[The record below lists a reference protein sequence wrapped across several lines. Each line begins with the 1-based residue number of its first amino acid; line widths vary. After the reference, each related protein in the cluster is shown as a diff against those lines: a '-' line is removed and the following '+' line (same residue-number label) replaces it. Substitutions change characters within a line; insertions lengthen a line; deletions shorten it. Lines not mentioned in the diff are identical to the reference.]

1 MMTRL
6 MLAAVL
12 GVGLVGAAGAQDAA
26 QALKALE
33 GTYSIKSGSRGG
45 KPIPPE
51 VAANDQVVIK
61 GDTITISSKAKNE
74 VAKLKVDPSRKPAHV
89 DVISTRVKGRSFPG
103 IYKLD
108 NGVLTLVYS
117 RDPDAPRPKD
127 FDAKEKGQIKM
138 VLAKKAGAKK

>member
-1 MMTRL
+1 MRL
-6 MLAAVL
+6 MLTAVL
-12 GVGLVGAAGAQDAA
+12 GVGLVGAAVAQDAA

-33 GTYSIKSGSRGG
+33 GTYTIKSGSRGG

-74 VAKLKVDPSRKPAHV
+74 VAKLKVDPSKKPAHV
-89 DVISTRVKGRSFPG
+89 DVISTRATGRSFPG

-108 NGVLTLVYS
+108 NGELTLVYS

-127 FDAKEKGQIKM
+127 FDAKGKGQIKM
-138 VLAKKAGAKK
+138 VLVKKTGEKK